1 MAELNPED
9 FNYFR
14 TKRRQVQSTYDLGSA
29 QNQAQ
34 RSMAAN
40 QYTRNVGDLA
50 YAYGRAREKHGWS
63 HGARGIQNSGIER
76 KDLYDLGMEGWV
88 RPAANMAGQYQ
99 DIQNQFSVA
108 QQQLGR
114 QLGEGFQDID
124 DAKAARLAME
134 QIAAAIRAAGGY

>member
-1 MAELNPED
+1 MTELNPED

-14 TKRRQVQSTYDLGSA
+14 TKRRQVQSSYDLGTA

-34 RSMAAN
+34 RSMAGN

-76 KDLYDLGMEGWV
+76 KDLYDLAMEGWV
-88 RPAANMAGQYQ
+88 RPAANMAGQFQ
-99 DIQNQFSVA
+99 DVSHQLIAPFDLSVVNIRSETA
-108 QQQLGR
+108 VLPGQQLVHNG
-114 QLGEGFQDID
+114 ID
-124 DAKAARLAME
+124 L
-134 QIAAAIRAAGGY
+134 